1 MKNRVLLILS
11 ILGVIGCMCACDSSR
26 RVVDERQKLVLEIVN
41 SRDYMFSIGKS
52 GVDYLLDPSQ
62 SQLITSFSGYY
73 YVRGDTLVMYYNDVK
88 MDRQD
93 IYKCKISDY
102 MREKNGRGEIEVKFS
117 AMRYDPKQEKFLPM
131 PFLLKIRP
139 SGLMDI
145 YVDKVYYSGSL
156 LLEGEYR
163 FLKDN

>member
-1 MKNRVLLILS
+1 MKKTGKRLRRAAALLLS
-11 ILGVIGCMCACDSSR
+11 LCLSAG
-26 RVVDERQKLVLEIVN
+26 
-41 SRDYMFSIGKS
+41 
-52 GVDYLLDPSQ
+52 LLTTAA
-62 SQLITSFSGYY
+62 LAL
-73 YVRGDTLVMYYNDVK
+73 DTPAAPTNL
-88 MDRQD
+88 RF
-93 IYKCKISDY
+93 
-102 MREKNGRGEIEVKFS
+102 EIEPH
-117 AMRYDPKQEKFLPM
+117 DPKQEKFLPM